1 MVNPISTGKT
11 LEDLTIPTSQR
22 TNGTKLGQQDFL
34 KVMVEQMRNQNPLE
48 PQNNNEFFTQMVQF
62 QSLDAMTAI
71 SAQLKSLVEVG
82 GLANAAALIGK
93 TVKASVDK
101 GADPRSGMPLPPEEV
116 SGVVSSVTFE
126 NGSPVV
132 HVGNKAIP
140 ASMVDEVS

>member
-1 MVNPISTGKT
+1 MAGPISIGKS

-48 PQNNNEFFTQMVQF
+48 PQNNNEFFSQMVQF
-62 QSLDAMTAI
+62 QSLDAMSAI

-93 TVKASVDK
+93 NVKATVEQ
-101 GADPRSGMPLPPEEV
+101 GADPKTGM
-116 SGVVSSVTFE
+116 
-126 NGSPVV
+126 
-132 HVGNKAIP
+132 
-140 ASMVDEVS
+140 